1 MQSEARGPGA
11 QRQPEPRP
19 LRNQG
24 FSTPLVALALV
35 LLAALGAF
43 AIYAG
48 LWRNGDSSG
57 SDPKLAVVYAQ
68 ELLAALCTTNH
79 APCRTKSLT
88 EVVPGIWRVRATF
101 GDGSE
106 RCSDIKLD
114 TFRPSGTATWP
125 GVAPC

>member
-1 MQSEARGPGA
+1 VRYFTRMQAEAGGPGA
-11 QRQPEPRP
+11 QRQR
-19 LRNQG
+19 QG
-24 FSTPLVALALV
+24 FGGPVVALALV
-35 LLAALGAF
+35 LLAGLAAF

-48 LWRNGDSSG
+48 LWRNGDSSA
-57 SDPKLAVVYAQ
+57 SDPKRAVVYAQ
-68 ELLAALCTTNH
+68 ELLAAQCTTNH

-88 EVVPGIWRVRATF
+88 EVLPGIWRVRTTF

-114 TFRPSGTATWP
+114 TFRPTGTSTWP